1 MLAFII
7 GKPEIWLTPPWLIAA
22 GVTLAALV
30 MGVAYGTIWAAS
42 RRTAAAIADMF
53 REGVLLWLFWIAVGL
68 SVFTVVGLT
77 FAPWREIAHSA
88 VRLPFTGEATIER
101 RIEPGVSEM
110 PIELP
115 FSLDRLASLKLETD
129 EDLSLSIRG
138 ETEADRRNFLP
149 LPGGKPVEWTKTST
163 MPTLFR
169 RGIKDWLV
177 SNTGQRPAT
186 LRVTASTGVANP
198 EAATVLVAAIAT
210 LAIVLCYALPRWL
223 VPKISAIA
231 TTAAR
236 ETMSQWLFWLVLIG
250 GALALS
256 PLVFPIP
263 SLMYVPYNTFGED
276 IKMLKETG
284 LTLVLILSL
293 VVALW
298 SAATSIFEE
307 VEGKTALTV
316 LSKPVTRRQF
326 ILGKYLGIVWP
337 VAILF
342 IVLGLVFLVTI
353 SCKVVYD
360 SRENLA
366 ADELTWQLCHW
377 EMVRTV
383 PGLALKFMEVLV
395 LAAISVA
402 LSTRLPMLPNLL
414 ICVSIY
420 ALGHLAPVL
429 VQASADQFPIVSFVS
444 QFLATI
450 LPVLDHY
457 HIPGAIVGG
466 NDVPGMYLLWAAAY
480 SAIYAAVALLL
491 ALALFEDRDLA

>member
-1 MLAFII
+1 MLAFVI

-22 GVTLAALV
+22 GVTLS
-30 MGVAYGTIWAAS
+30 GVVLGLAYGGVWAVS
-42 RRTAAAIADMF
+42 RRTAAAVVDVA
-53 REGVLLWLFWIAVGL
+53 REGLLLWLFWIAVAL
-68 SVFTVVGLT
+68 AAFTLVGMT
-77 FAPWREIAHSA
+77 FAPWREIAQSA
-88 VRLPFTGEATIER
+88 AQLPFTGRAEVHQ
-101 RIEPGVSEM
+101 RIEPGASDAALN
-110 PIELP
+110 LP
-115 FSLDRLASLKLETD
+115 FEIARLQSLRLETD
-129 EDLSLSIRG
+129 QDLSLSIRG
-138 ETEADRRNFLP
+138 ETEADRKDFMP
-149 LPGGKPVEWTKTST
+149 LAANKPVEWSKGMA

-169 RGIKDWLV
+169 RGVSQWLAT
-177 SNTGQRPAT
+177 NTGSQPAT
-186 LRVTASTGVANP
+186 LQLTAVTGVEHP
-198 EAATVLVAAIAT
+198 EAATVLVAAVGT
-210 LAIVLCYALPRWL
+210 LAIVLLYLLLRWL
-223 VPKISAIA
+223 APKISVVAA
-231 TTAAR
+231 AAAR
-236 ETMSQWLFWLVLIG
+236 ETMSQWLFWLALVAGVL
-250 GALALS
+250 LLW
-256 PLVFPIP
+256 PLIVPVP

-284 LTLVLILSL
+284 LTLILVLSL
-293 VVALW
+293 IVALW

-307 VEGKTALTV
+307 IEGKTALTL

-337 VAILF
+337 VTIMF

-353 SCKVVYD
+353 SCKVVHD

-383 PGLALKFMEVLV
+383 PGLALKFMETLV

-402 LSTRLPMLPNLL
+402 LSTRLPMLANLV
-414 ICVSIY
+414 ICASIY

-429 VQASADQFPIVSFVS
+429 VQSTTGKFPIVAFMS

-457 HIPGAIVGG
+457 HVPGAIVGTSE
-466 NDVPGMYLLWAAAY
+466 VPSAYLLWSAAY
-480 SAIYAAVALLL
+480 SAIYIAVALLL